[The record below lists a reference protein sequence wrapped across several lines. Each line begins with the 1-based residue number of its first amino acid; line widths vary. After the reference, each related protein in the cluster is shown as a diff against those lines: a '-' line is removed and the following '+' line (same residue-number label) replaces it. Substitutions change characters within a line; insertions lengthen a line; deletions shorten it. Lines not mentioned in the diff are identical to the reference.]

1 MANGLQPVPGAR
13 DKLII
18 IDGPAVMHRAWHALP
33 KLTDPKGRAV
43 SAVYGFTSLLLKLLR
58 EQRPQYLVVTFD
70 TKEPT
75 FRHEAYKEYKAGRV
89 KQPQEFYD
97 QFLIL
102 KGLLNAFGIKFLE
115 RPGYEADDLIGSVAA
130 RSPMLNLIVTGD
142 LDTLQL
148 INPNTE
154 VYFLHK
160 GLSDLQI
167 YNQEA
172 VMNRFGLE
180 PEQLIDFK
188 ALRGDPSDNISGV
201 KGIGEKTALALI
213 QKFGNL
219 EKVYQHLEQCSEKKC
234 EVKDSLRELLLAN
247 KDKAFFDKNLVTI
260 KKDLVEIGVAEDY
273 HLNGINQQAAINAL
287 QDLGF
292 QSLAKRLENGDKPS
306 APINSSARRKKSQP
320 PEQQKSLF

>member
-1 MANGLQPVPGAR
+1 
-13 DKLII
+13 
-18 IDGPAVMHRAWHALP
+18 MHRAWHALP
-33 KLTDPKGRAV
+33 KLTDPKGRVV

-58 EQRPQYLVVTFD
+58 EQKPQYLVVALD

-102 KGLLNAFGIKFLE
+102 KELLHAFGVKFLE
-115 RPGYEADDLIGSVAA
+115 KPGYEADDLIGSVATH
-130 RSPMLNLIVTGD
+130 SLMLNLIVTGD

-172 VMNRFGLE
+172 VMNRFGLK

-219 EKVYQHLEQCSEKKC
+219 ENIYQHLEKCSDKKC
-234 EVKDSLRELLLAN
+234 EIKDSLRELLLAN
-247 KDKAFFDKNLVTI
+247 KDKALFDKHLVTI
-260 KKDLVEIGVAEDY
+260 KNDLNEIGVAEDY
-273 HLNGINQQAAINAL
+273 RLDGINQKTAISAL
-287 QDLGF
+287 QGLGF
-292 QSLAKRLENGDKPS
+292 NSLVKRLENGDKPS
-306 APINSSARRKKSQP
+306 ASASSSARRKKSLP

>member
-1 MANGLQPVPGAR
+1 MANNFQPALGAR

-33 KLTDPKGRAV
+33 KLTDPKGRVV
-43 SAVYGFTSLLLKLLR
+43 SAVYGFVSLLLKLLR
-58 EQRPQYLVVTFD
+58 EQKPQYLVVTLD

-75 FRHEAYKEYKAGRV
+75 FRHDIYKEYKAGRV

-97 QFLIL
+97 QFSIL
-102 KGLLNAFGIKFLE
+102 KDLLKAFGIKVLE
-115 RPGYEADDLIGSVAA
+115 RPGYEADDLIGSVATQ
-130 RSPMLNLIVTGD
+130 SSMINLIVTGD

-148 INPNTE
+148 INKNTE

-167 YNQEA
+167 YNEEA

-188 ALRGDPSDNISGV
+188 ALRGDPSDNISGI

-213 QKFGNL
+213 QKFGSL
-219 EKVYQHLEQCSEKKC
+219 ENVYQHLEKCSEKKC
-234 EVKDSLRELLLAN
+234 EIKDSLRGLLLAN
-247 KDKAFFDKNLVTI
+247 KDKAFFDKHLVTI
-260 KKDLVEIGVAEDY
+260 KNDLGEIGTTEDY
-273 HLNGINQQAAINAL
+273 RLGEINKDAAIVAL
-287 QDLGF
+287 QNLGF
-292 QSLAKRLENGDKPS
+292 NSLVKRMNNDEVKKV
-306 APINSSARRKKSQP
+306 IVSS
-320 PEQQKSLF
+320 QQKSLF

>member
-1 MANGLQPVPGAR
+1 M

-33 KLTDPKGRAV
+33 KLTDPKGRVV
-43 SAVYGFTSLLLKLLR
+43 SAVYGFTSLLLKLWR
-58 EQRPQYLVVTFD
+58 EHKPQYLVVTLD

-97 QFLIL
+97 QFSIL
-102 KGLLNAFGIKFLE
+102 KDLLKAFGIKYLE
-115 RPGYEADDLIGSVAA
+115 RPGFEADDLIGSVATH
-130 RSPMLNLIVTGD
+130 SPMMNLIVTGD

-148 INPNTE
+148 IKPNTE

-160 GLSDLQI
+160 GLSDLQV
-167 YNQEA
+167 YNEEA
-172 VMNRFGLE
+172 VMNRFGLK

-188 ALRGDPSDNISGV
+188 ALRGDPSDNISGI

-219 EKVYQHLEQCSEKKC
+219 ENIYQYLDKWSDKKC
-234 EVKDSLRELLLAN
+234 EIKDSLREILSVN
-247 KDKAFFDKNLVTI
+247 KDKAFFDQNLVTI
-260 KKDLVEIGVAEDY
+260 KKDLGEIGTVEDY
-273 HLNGINQQAAINAL
+273 RLTEINNDAAIAVL
-287 QDLGF
+287 QNLGF
-292 QSLAKRLENGDKPS
+292 NSLVKRLENGDR
-306 APINSSARRKKSQP
+306 ATIARKKKSPP
-320 PEQQKSLF
+320 PEQQRSLF